1 MPTSSTSPTSP
12 RPHVFTQHLWCNPI
26 SLLVLSALSDHLQ
39 KLMQCIYILDT
50 PYLFEVT
57 YVIYLDTIVCHL
69 CNAFFLFLS
78 LFFFVRFYLLIQMVP
93 SAVYIYYIFTI
104 YSKHR
109 GGGEGEKSNMILFF
123 LNKRKLGCDA
133 VTYSR

>member
-1 MPTSSTSPTSP
+1 MLLFLVTRGRTSMLTCKRKKRRKKGGGGKGDWAAIGRRRVSAGGGSPAPTSP
-12 RPHVFTQHLWCNPI
+12 CPHILISPHPHVPTSPYTTQCHWRNPI

-69 CNAFFLFLS
+69 CTAFFLS
-78 LFFFVRFYLLIQMVP
+78 LFFFF
-93 SAVYIYYIFTI
+93 
-104 YSKHR
+104 
-109 GGGEGEKSNMILFF
+109 
-123 LNKRKLGCDA
+123 
-133 VTYSR
+133 